1 MVKRWDKTSCGGCKK
16 LFAAENLI
24 ADFKS
29 SSYLCDGCYIPEKE
43 TEMKKMLVD
52 EENDENNGEIFI
64 K

>member
-1 MVKRWDKTSCGGCKK
+1 
-16 LFAAENLI
+16 LI